1 MEVFL
6 LDTAQPSPGFDASAG
21 AGSWVVA
28 PNFAHVS
35 AELLLPL
42 RVVYPGIL
50 AELGGCADVFRE
62 PADLLGA
69 RKRDGGLVR
78 GAGEVNSGDGL
89 EVV

>member
-6 LDTAQPSPGFDASAG
+6 DATQPSPGLDASAG

-50 AELGGCADVFRE
+50 AELGGCADVFCE
-62 PADLLGA
+62 PTDLLGA
-69 RKRDGGLVR
+69 RKRGGGLVR
-78 GAGEVNSGDGL
+78 GAGEVSSGDGL